1 MTEETEDI
9 LTFKLSEMDIKF
21 SNDNDPKGALPVRC
35 WGRGWKRPDIKDL
48 DFSGFFQKFDKENF
62 LAYKMGSS
70 KSSRLFTSKPMSD
83 GIMENIKSQCENV
96 LGNQISDQEII
107 NVLSK
112 MNVGGDDED
121 KNPSVSSEQNRSSYV
136 NCHFTEKKHSV
147 SSKLNSKRSENILNN
162 CTKPQEGFKIKKKRK
177 KYASKHNNT
186 SEVCMSS
193 NYGSESSLSLK
204 NADDEYDNLDEKTD
218 TSSYKERDSKNYSIS
233 VCEELREK
241 NCIILENIPSQV
253 NEDEL
258 HEFLNGFGIIKN
270 MKIIKN
276 ETNAYANIRMA
287 NEDDCNNIIECLN
300 ESYAFG
306 TASLPIKVYFQ

>member
-9 LTFKLSEMDIKF
+9 LTFKLSEMDIKS
-21 SNDNDPKGALPVRC
+21 SNDNDPKGAVPFKC

-48 DFSGFFQKFDKENF
+48 DFSGFLQKFDKENF

-70 KSSRLFTSKPMSD
+70 KSRLFTSKPVSD
-83 GIMENIKSQCENV
+83 DIMENIKSQCEDV
-96 LGNQISDQEII
+96 LGNQITEQEVI

-112 MNVGGDDED
+112 RNKGGDDKD
-121 KNPSVSSEQNRSSYV
+121 KNPSVSNEQNRSSHV

-147 SSKLNSKRSENILNN
+147 NSKINSKKSENSLNN
-162 CTKPQEGFKIKKKRK
+162 STKPQEGFKIKKKRK
-177 KYASKHNNT
+177 KSASKHNNT

-193 NYGSESSLSLK
+193 SYGSESSLSIK
-204 NADDEYDNLDEKTD
+204 NADEYDYLDEKTD
-218 TSSYKERDSKNYSIS
+218 TLSHKERDSINYSIS
-233 VCEELREK
+233 VCEELGEK
-241 NCIILENIPSQV
+241 NCIILENIPPKV

-258 HEFLNGFGIIKN
+258 HEFLNGFGIVKN